1 MERNICVSVPIIN
14 AGDVSGAVVL
24 LADEQGGNAAETDI
38 KLATVAADF
47 LGRQME

>member
-1 MERNICVSVPIIN
+1 MPIIN

-24 LADEQGGNAAETDI
+24 IADETGAEADDSDI
-38 KLATVAADF
+38 KLVTVAADF